1 MKEKIIGSRYKVLEY
16 IAKGGFGRTYLA
28 EDTQLPG
35 KDLCVVKQLSPGT
48 EAPQLL
54 KVARRLFKAEA
65 SALNSLGHHEQ
76 IPELLAY
83 FEESEKFYLVQQYIE
98 GQTIEQELNPEHI
111 WSEAKVV
118 ELLHDCLKILEFIHN
133 KGVIHRDLKPANLI
147 RRHCDQKIVLV
158 DFGTVKNLLQGHPS
172 PSQLTVPVGT
182 KGYMP
187 AEQARG
193 IPRPTSDLY
202 ALGMIGIQALTKV
215 EPLELEEDDH
225 GELIWT
231 HLTQVNP
238 GLAKI
243 LTKMTRYH
251 FEDRYQSAQE
261 ALQALNALSDA
272 NVTTPQSVSATNQ
285 SLSDDWN
292 TNYLSTVAVSS
303 SPGNDSA
310 VSALSTDTNL
320 PSQTEQK
327 RNQHYISFPPMPS
340 PDVKLKPVASL
351 AQHRLGKQKIP
362 KIIKSFASL
371 AIALVTI
378 VIGGIYLLM
387 QQPVPESPQ
396 IPNSGTPRVDQGKGF
411 RDDL

>member
-16 IAKGGFGRTYLA
+16 IANGGFGRTYLA

-48 EAPQLL
+48 EAPKLL

-83 FEESEKFYLVQQYIE
+83 FEEDEKFYLVQQYIE
-98 GQTIEQELNPEHI
+98 GQTIEQELDPEHT

-158 DFGTVKNLLQGHPS
+158 DFGTVKNLLQERPNS
-172 PSQLTVPVGT
+172 SQLTVPVGT

-202 ALGMIGIQALTKV
+202 ALGMIAIQALTKV

-231 HLTQVNP
+231 HLAQVNP
-238 GLAKI
+238 RLAKI

-261 ALQALNALSDA
+261 ALEALNALSDA
-272 NVTTPQSVSATNQ
+272 DVTTPQSVTAINQ
-285 SLSDDWN
+285 SLSDDLN
-292 TNYLSTVAVSS
+292 TNYLTPVSVSGS
-303 SPGNDSA
+303 SGNESA
-310 VSALSTDTNL
+310 ESSLSTNTNL
-320 PSQTEQK
+320 PSQTEENQK
-327 RNQHYISFPPMPS
+327 QHYISLPMPS
-340 PDVKLKPVASL
+340 PDLQLKPVAPL
-351 AQHRLGKQKIP
+351 AQPRLGKQKIP
-362 KIIKSFASL
+362 QIIKSFASL
-371 AIALVTI
+371 AIALVSI
-378 VIGGIYLLM
+378 VIGGIYFLM
-387 QQPVPESPQ
+387 QQPAPKSPQ

-411 RDDL
+411 REDL